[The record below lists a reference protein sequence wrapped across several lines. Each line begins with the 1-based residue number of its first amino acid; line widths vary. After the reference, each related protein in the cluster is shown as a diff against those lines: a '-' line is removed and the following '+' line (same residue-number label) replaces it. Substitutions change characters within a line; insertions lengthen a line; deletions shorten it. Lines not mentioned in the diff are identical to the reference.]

1 MSETYPRKNHC
12 ETLFAGHTPSSV
24 GIDRKG
30 TKKNV
35 YVQEKFTFIAP
46 YCAFSCVCAYFFV
59 ILQPKTKAMNLSPLL
74 ILTLVIG
81 IIWFVPLVCRKIH
94 VPSIVGFILAGI
106 VIGPSVLNL
115 VGESPTIKILG
126 SLGMLYIMFQSGSE
140 MDINDFKQY
149 KYRSLFF
156 GLCTFFIPFCLGL
169 ITSRYLLPYGWLP
182 SLLLGAM
189 YGSHTLMTYPIVS
202 RYGVQKNVAVNIT
215 VGATMVAIILSLIVL
230 AIVEGW
236 HRSAQ
241 SIMEYAIQLSLLAI
255 FLLSV
260 LWLFPRF
267 ARMFFKRYRD
277 PISEFMVVMLM
288 LVGSALLADLAG
300 LEGILGAF
308 LCGVSL
314 NRLLPNRSPLMNRIN
329 FVGNSIFVPLFLISV
344 GLMID
349 IHAFWSGWTTVTI
362 AIVMIITKLIGKGLS
377 AWIAQVVFRFS
388 KHERQLVFGLSH
400 ATAAGTLAIVTIA
413 YQMGILSSDVLNAS
427 VLMIL
432 VLCTTASFISEHA
445 AKELALQES
454 AKLESD
460 HEDDHWLLTS
470 VGKDLRPTLR
480 EIGEMA
486 TLDNIEIK
494 QSADWQDVSNMVEH
508 TSKSVIVY
516 HEAQPINTINRLV
529 VAVPRYAEKERDFI
543 TCFGL
548 VRRLAGELG
557 AKVVF
562 YATPDT
568 QVALQAMCRRP
579 GKYLRAAFR
588 NMDGW
593 EEVGILSQTI
603 MENDMLILLSSRK
616 LTASYHPLFESIPT
630 MLTEHF
636 THFSSM
642 VVYPEQLTGGPN
654 MDTLLTEIPPAS
666 TTWSIIT
673 RIKRFLRKGWE
684 AMRLKVKG

>member
-1 MSETYPRKNHC
+1 MMT
-12 ETLFAGHTPSSV
+12 
-24 GIDRKG
+24 
-30 TKKNV
+30 
-35 YVQEKFTFIAP
+35 
-46 YCAFSCVCAYFFV
+46 
-59 ILQPKTKAMNLSPLL
+59 LSPLL
-74 ILTLVIG
+74 ILTIVIG
-81 IIWFVPLVCRKIH
+81 IIWFVPIVCRKIH

-106 VIGPSVLNL
+106 VIGPSVLNM
-115 VGESPTIKILG
+115 VVENSTIKILG

-140 MDINDFKQY
+140 IDINDFKQY

-156 GLCTFFIPFCLGL
+156 GLCTFFIPLGL
-169 ITSRYLLPYGWLP
+169 GVLTSRYLLDFNWTS

-215 VGATMVAIILSLIVL
+215 VGATMWAIILSLIVL
-230 AIVEGW
+230 AVVEQW
-236 HRSAQ
+236 NNTAQ
-241 SIMEYAIQLSLLAI
+241 TTLDYIIQLAI
-255 FLLSV
+255 LTLFLLSV
-260 LWLFPRF
+260 LWLFPSF
-267 ARMFFKRYRD
+267 ARMFFKRYRE

-288 LVGSALLADLAG
+288 LVGSALLADWAG

-314 NRLLPNRSPLMNRIN
+314 NRLLPNRSPLMGRIN
-329 FVGNSIFVPLFLISV
+329 FMGNSVFVPLFLISV
-344 GLMID
+344 GLMIN
-349 IHAFWSGWTTVTI
+349 IEAFWSSWTTIII
-362 AIVMIITKLIGKGLS
+362 AAVMILTKLVGKSLA
-377 AWIAQVVFRFS
+377 AWIAQGVFRFS

-413 YQMGILSSDVLNAS
+413 YQMGIVSSEVLNAA

-432 VLCTTASFISEHA
+432 VLCTTASFITEHA

-454 AKLESD
+454 AQLEAY
-460 HEDDHWLLTS
+460 HEDDYWLLTS
-470 VGKDLRPTLR
+470 VGDDLRPAMR

-486 TLDNIEIK
+486 SLDNIEIK
-494 QSADWQDVSNMVEH
+494 QSADWKDVSDMVEH

-562 YATPDT
+562 YAHPDT

-593 EEVGILSQTI
+593 EEVGIISQTI
-603 MENDMLILLSSRK
+603 VDNDMLVLLSSRK
-616 LTASYHPLFESIPT
+616 STASYNPLFEQIPA
-630 MLTEHF
+630 MLTQHF
-636 THFSSM
+636 ITFSSM
-642 VVYPEQLTGGPN
+642 VVYPEQLTGGPDV
-654 MDTLLTEIPPAS
+654 DTLLMEIPPAS
-666 TTWSIIT
+666 KTWSIIS
-673 RIKRFLRKGWE
+673 RVKRLVRRFILRKNE
-684 AMRLKVKG
+684 E

>member
-1 MSETYPRKNHC
+1 
-12 ETLFAGHTPSSV
+12 
-24 GIDRKG
+24 
-30 TKKNV
+30 
-35 YVQEKFTFIAP
+35 
-46 YCAFSCVCAYFFV
+46 
-59 ILQPKTKAMNLSPLL
+59 MNLSPLL

-81 IIWFVPLVCRKIH
+81 IIWFVPIVCRKIH

-106 VIGPSVLNL
+106 VIGPSVLG
-115 VGESPTIKILG
+115 VAGQTPTIKILG

-140 MDINDFKQY
+140 IDINDFKQY

-156 GLCTFFIPFCLGL
+156 GLCTFFIPFVLGL
-169 ITSRYLLPYGWLP
+169 ITSRLLLPFGWLP

-215 VGATMVAIILSLIVL
+215 VGATMVAIILSLMVL

-236 HRSAQ
+236 SRSAQ
-241 SIMEYAIQLSLLAI
+241 SITEYAIQLSLVAI
-255 FLLSV
+255 FLLTV

-314 NRLLPNRSPLMNRIN
+314 NRLLPNHSPLMNRIT

-349 IHAFWSGWTTVTI
+349 IHAFWSSWTTVTI
-362 AIVMIITKLIGKGLS
+362 AIVMIITKLIGKSLS

-388 KHERQLVFGLSH
+388 KHERQLIFGLTH

-445 AKELALQES
+445 AKEIALQES
-454 AKLESD
+454 TKLESD
-460 HEDDHWLLTS
+460 HEDDYWLLTS

-486 TLDNIEIK
+486 SLDNIEIK
-494 QSADWQDVSNMVEH
+494 QSADWLDVSNMVEH

-516 HEAQPINTINRLV
+516 NEVQPINTINRLV

-562 YATPDT
+562 YAHPDT

-579 GKYLRAAFR
+579 GKYLRASFR

-593 EEVGILSQTI
+593 EEVGIISQTI
-603 MENDMLILLSSRK
+603 VENDMLVLLSSRK
-616 LTASYHPLFESIPT
+616 STASYNPLFERIPT

-636 THFSSM
+636 TRFSSM
-642 VVYPEQLTGGPN
+642 VVYPEQLTGGPD
-654 MDTLLTEIPPAS
+654 MDTLLMEIPPAS

-673 RIKRFLRKGWE
+673 RVKRFLHKIWE
-684 AMRLKVKG
+684 SISLNTKR

>member
-1 MSETYPRKNHC
+1 MD
-12 ETLFAGHTPSSV
+12 A
-24 GIDRKG
+24 
-30 TKKNV
+30 
-35 YVQEKFTFIAP
+35 
-46 YCAFSCVCAYFFV
+46 
-59 ILQPKTKAMNLSPLL
+59 LL
-74 ILTLVIG
+74 ILTIVIG
-81 IIWFVPLVCRKIH
+81 IIWFVPIVCRKIH

-106 VIGPSVLNL
+106 VIGPSVLNI
-115 VGESPTIKILG
+115 VAEGPTIKLLG

-140 MDINDFKQY
+140 IDINDFKQY

-156 GLCTFFIPFCLGL
+156 GLCTFFIPLVLGVV
-169 ITSRYLLPYGWLP
+169 TSRYLLNFDWTS

-215 VGATMVAIILSLIVL
+215 AGATMWAITLSLIVL
-230 AIVEGW
+230 AVVEQW
-236 HRSAQ
+236 SDTVQ
-241 SIMEYAIQLSLLAI
+241 TIMDYVLQLAI
-255 FLLSV
+255 LALFLLSV
-260 LWLFPRF
+260 IWLFPRF
-267 ARMFFKRYRD
+267 ARMFFKRYRE

-288 LVGSALLADLAG
+288 LVGSALLAELAG

-314 NRLLPNRSPLMNRIN
+314 NRLLPNRSSLMARIN
-329 FVGNSIFVPLFLISV
+329 FMGNSVFVPLFLVSV
-344 GLMID
+344 GLMIN
-349 IHAFWSGWTTVTI
+349 IEAFWSSWTTVII
-362 AIVMIITKLIGKGLS
+362 ASVMIVTKLVGKS
-377 AWIAQVVFRFS
+377 IAAWIAQGIFRFS
-388 KHERQLVFGLSH
+388 KHERQLIFGLSH

-413 YQMGILSSDVLNAS
+413 YQMGIVSSEVLNAA

-432 VLCTTASFISEHA
+432 VLCTTASFITEHA

-454 AKLESD
+454 AKLEAY
-460 HEDDHWLLTS
+460 HEDDYWLLTS
-470 VGKDLRPTLR
+470 VGDDLRPAMR

-486 TLDNIEIK
+486 SLDNIEIK
-494 QSADWQDVSNMVEH
+494 QSADWKDVSDMVEH

-548 VRRLAGELG
+548 VRRLSGELG

-562 YATPDT
+562 YAHPDT

-593 EEVGILSQTI
+593 EEVGIISQTI
-603 MENDMLILLSSRK
+603 MDNDMLVLLSSRK
-616 LTASYHPLFESIPT
+616 STASYNPLFEEIPT
-630 MLTEHF
+630 MLTQHF
-636 THFSSM
+636 TSFSSM
-642 VVYPEQLTGGPN
+642 VVYPEQLTGEPD
-654 MDTLLTEIPPAS
+654 MDTLLMEIPPAS
-666 TTWSIIT
+666 KTWSMIS
-673 RIKRFLRKGWE
+673 RVKRWVKKYIF
-684 AMRLKVKG
+684 RLTDEK

>member
-1 MSETYPRKNHC
+1 
-12 ETLFAGHTPSSV
+12 
-24 GIDRKG
+24 
-30 TKKNV
+30 
-35 YVQEKFTFIAP
+35 
-46 YCAFSCVCAYFFV
+46 
-59 ILQPKTKAMNLSPLL
+59 MNLSPLL

-106 VIGPSVLNL
+106 VIGPSVLNI

-156 GLCTFFIPFCLGL
+156 GLCTFFIPFALGV
-169 ITSRYLLPYGWLP
+169 ITSRCLLPFGWLP

-202 RYGVQKNVAVNIT
+202 RYGVQKNMAVNIT
-215 VGATMVAIILSLIVL
+215 VGATMWAITLSLIVL
-230 AIVEGW
+230 AVVEGW
-236 HRSAQ
+236 SHSAQ
-241 SIMEYAIQLSLLAI
+241 SVTEYAIQLSLLAI

-277 PISEFMVVMLM
+277 PISAFMVVMLM

-314 NRLLPNRSPLMNRIN
+314 NRLLPNRSPLMNRIT

-349 IHAFWSGWTTVTI
+349 IHAFWSGWTTLTI
-362 AIVMIITKLIGKGLS
+362 ALVMITTKLVGKSLS

-388 KHERQLVFGLSH
+388 KHERQLVFGLTH

-413 YQMGILSSDVLNAS
+413 YQMGLLSSDVLNAS

-445 AKELALQES
+445 AKEIALQES
-454 AKLESD
+454 AKLEAD
-460 HEDDHWLLTS
+460 HEDDYWLLTS
-470 VGKDLRPTLR
+470 IVDAKSENVQVKSERLKTMR

-486 TLDNIEIK
+486 SLDNIEIK
-494 QSADWQDVSNMVEH
+494 QSADWQDVSDMVEH

-562 YATPDT
+562 YAHPDT

-579 GKYLRAAFR
+579 GKFLRASFR

-593 EEVGILSQTI
+593 EEVGIISQTI

-616 LTASYHPLFESIPT
+616 STASYHPLFEQIPT
-630 MLTEHF
+630 MLMQHF
-636 THFSSM
+636 TMFSSM
-642 VVYPEQLTGGPN
+642 VVYPEQLTGGPD
-654 MDTLLTEIPPAS
+654 MDTLLMEIPPAS
-666 TTWSIIT
+666 KTWSLIT
-673 RIKRFLRKGWE
+673 RVKRLF
-684 AMRLKVKG
+684 MKVRG

>member
-1 MSETYPRKNHC
+1 
-12 ETLFAGHTPSSV
+12 
-24 GIDRKG
+24 
-30 TKKNV
+30 
-35 YVQEKFTFIAP
+35 
-46 YCAFSCVCAYFFV
+46 
-59 ILQPKTKAMNLSPLL
+59 MNLSPLL

-81 IIWFVPLVCRKIH
+81 IIWFVPIVCRKIH

-106 VIGPSVLNL
+106 VIGPSVLG
-115 VGESPTIKILG
+115 VAGQTSIFQILG

-140 MDINDFKQY
+140 IDINDFKQY

-156 GLCTFFIPFCLGL
+156 GLCTFFIPFGLGL
-169 ITSRYLLPYGWLP
+169 ITSRFLLPFGWLP

-215 VGATMVAIILSLIVL
+215 VGATMVAIILSLMVL

-236 HRSAQ
+236 SRSVQ
-241 SIMEYAIQLSLLAI
+241 SITEYAIQLALVVV
-255 FLLSV
+255 FLFSV

-349 IHAFWSGWTTVTI
+349 IHAFWSSWTTVTI

-388 KHERQLVFGLSH
+388 KHERQLIFGLTH

-460 HEDDHWLLTS
+460 HEDDYWLLTS
-470 VGKDLRPTLR
+470 VGDDLRPAMR

-486 TLDNIEIK
+486 SLDNIEIK

-516 HEAQPINTINRLV
+516 HESQPINTINRLV

-562 YATPDT
+562 YAHPDT

-579 GKYLRAAFR
+579 GKYLRASFR

-593 EEVGILSQTI
+593 EEVGIISQTI
-603 MENDMLILLSSRK
+603 VENDMLVLLSSRK
-616 LTASYHPLFESIPT
+616 STASYNPLFERIPT

-642 VVYPEQLTGGPN
+642 VVYPEQLTGGPD
-654 MDTLLTEIPPAS
+654 MDTLLMEIPPAS

-673 RIKRFLRKGWE
+673 RVKRFLRKIWE
-684 AMRLKVKG
+684 AIRLKVKG

>member
-1 MSETYPRKNHC
+1 
-12 ETLFAGHTPSSV
+12 
-24 GIDRKG
+24 
-30 TKKNV
+30 
-35 YVQEKFTFIAP
+35 
-46 YCAFSCVCAYFFV
+46 
-59 ILQPKTKAMNLSPLL
+59 MNALL
-74 ILTLVIG
+74 TLTLVIG

-106 VIGPSVLNL
+106 VIGPSVLDL
-115 VGESPTIKILG
+115 VGESPSIKILG

-156 GLCTFFIPFCLGL
+156 GLCTFFIPFGLGL

-230 AIVEGW
+230 AVVEGW
-236 HRSAQ
+236 SSSAQ
-241 SIMEYAIQLSLLAI
+241 SITDYAVQLVLVVV

-267 ARMFFKRYRD
+267 ARIFFKRYRD

-314 NRLLPNRSPLMNRIN
+314 NRLLPNRSPLMGRIN

-349 IHAFWSGWTTVTI
+349 VHAFWSGWTTVTI
-362 AIVMIITKLIGKGLS
+362 AVVMIATKLIGKSLS
-377 AWIAQVVFRFS
+377 AWIAQLVFRFS

-413 YQMGILSSDVLNAS
+413 YQMGLLSSDVLNAS

-432 VLCTTASFISEHA
+432 VLCTTASFITEHA

-460 HEDDHWLLTS
+460 HEDDYWLLTS

-516 HEAQPINTINRLV
+516 NEVQPINTINRLV

-562 YATPDT
+562 YAHPDT
-568 QVALQAMCRRP
+568 TVALQTMCRRP
-579 GKYLRAAFR
+579 GKYLRASFR
-588 NMDGW
+588 NMEGW
-593 EEVGILSQTI
+593 EEVGAISQTI
-603 MENDMLILLSSRK
+603 MENDMLVLLSSRK
-616 LTASYHPLFESIPT
+616 STASYNPLFEDIPV
-630 MLTEHF
+630 MLTQHF
-636 THFSSM
+636 TGFSSM
-642 VVYPEQLTGGPN
+642 VVYPEQLTGAPD

-666 TTWSIIT
+666 KTWSLIVRMK
-673 RIKRFLRKGWE
+673 RILLRLLPFRKNIHE
-684 AMRLKVKG
+684 E

>member
-1 MSETYPRKNHC
+1 MIT
-12 ETLFAGHTPSSV
+12 
-24 GIDRKG
+24 
-30 TKKNV
+30 
-35 YVQEKFTFIAP
+35 
-46 YCAFSCVCAYFFV
+46 
-59 ILQPKTKAMNLSPLL
+59 LSPLL
-74 ILTLVIG
+74 ILTIVIG
-81 IIWFVPLVCRKIH
+81 IIWFVPIVCRKIH

-106 VIGPSVLNL
+106 VIGPSVLNM
-115 VGESPTIKILG
+115 VGENSTIKILG

-140 MDINDFKQY
+140 IDINDFKQY

-156 GLCTFFIPFCLGL
+156 GLCTFFIPLGL
-169 ITSRYLLPYGWLP
+169 GVLTSRYLLDFNWTS

-215 VGATMVAIILSLIVL
+215 VGATMWAIILSLIVL
-230 AIVEGW
+230 AVVEHW
-236 HRSAQ
+236 NNTAKTTLDY
-241 SIMEYAIQLSLLAI
+241 IIQLAI
-255 FLLSV
+255 LTLFLLSV
-260 LWLFPRF
+260 LWLFPSF
-267 ARMFFKRYRD
+267 ARMFFKRYRE

-288 LVGSALLADLAG
+288 LVGSALLADWAG

-314 NRLLPNRSPLMNRIN
+314 NRLLPNRSPLMGRIN
-329 FVGNSIFVPLFLISV
+329 FMGNSVFVPLFLISV
-344 GLMID
+344 GLMIN
-349 IHAFWSGWTTVTI
+349 IEAFWSSWTTIII
-362 AIVMIITKLIGKGLS
+362 AAVMILTKLVGKSLA
-377 AWIAQVVFRFS
+377 AWIAQGVFRFS

-413 YQMGILSSDVLNAS
+413 YQMGIVSSEVLNAA

-432 VLCTTASFISEHA
+432 VLCTTASFITEHA

-454 AKLESD
+454 AQLEAY
-460 HEDDHWLLTS
+460 HEDDYWLLTS
-470 VGKDLRPTLR
+470 VGDDLRPAMR

-486 TLDNIEIK
+486 SLDNIEIK
-494 QSADWQDVSNMVEH
+494 QSADWKDVSDMVEH

-562 YATPDT
+562 YAHPDT

-593 EEVGILSQTI
+593 EEVGIISQTI
-603 MENDMLILLSSRK
+603 VDNDMLVLLSSRK
-616 LTASYHPLFESIPT
+616 STASYNPLFEQIPA
-630 MLTEHF
+630 MLTQHF
-636 THFSSM
+636 TTFSSM
-642 VVYPEQLTGGPN
+642 VVYPEQLTGGPDV
-654 MDTLLTEIPPAS
+654 DTLLMEIPPAS
-666 TTWSIIT
+666 KTWSIIS
-673 RIKRFLRKGWE
+673 RVKRLVRRFILRKNE
-684 AMRLKVKG
+684 E

>member
-1 MSETYPRKNHC
+1 
-12 ETLFAGHTPSSV
+12 
-24 GIDRKG
+24 
-30 TKKNV
+30 
-35 YVQEKFTFIAP
+35 
-46 YCAFSCVCAYFFV
+46 
-59 ILQPKTKAMNLSPLL
+59 MNLSPLL

-81 IIWFVPLVCRKIH
+81 IIWFVPIVCRKIH

-106 VIGPSVLNL
+106 VIGPSVLG
-115 VGESPTIKILG
+115 VAGQTSIFQILG

-140 MDINDFKQY
+140 IDINDFKQY

-156 GLCTFFIPFCLGL
+156 GLCTFFIPFGLGL
-169 ITSRYLLPYGWLP
+169 ITSRFLLPFGWLP

-215 VGATMVAIILSLIVL
+215 VGATMVAIILSLMVL

-236 HRSAQ
+236 SRSVQ
-241 SIMEYAIQLSLLAI
+241 SITEYAIQLALVVV
-255 FLLSV
+255 FLFSV

-388 KHERQLVFGLSH
+388 KHERQLIFGLTH

-460 HEDDHWLLTS
+460 HEDDYWLLTS
-470 VGKDLRPTLR
+470 VGDDLRPAMR

-486 TLDNIEIK
+486 SLDNIEIK

-516 HEAQPINTINRLV
+516 HESQPINTINRLV

-562 YATPDT
+562 YAHPDT

-579 GKYLRAAFR
+579 GKYLRASFR

-593 EEVGILSQTI
+593 EEVGIISQTI
-603 MENDMLILLSSRK
+603 VENDMLVLLSSRK
-616 LTASYHPLFESIPT
+616 STASYNPLFERIPT

-642 VVYPEQLTGGPN
+642 VVYPEQLTGGPD
-654 MDTLLTEIPPAS
+654 MDTLLMEIPPAS

-673 RIKRFLRKGWE
+673 RVKRFLRKGWE
-684 AMRLKVKG
+684 AIRLKVKG

>member
-1 MSETYPRKNHC
+1 MADMH
-12 ETLFAGHTPSSV
+12 
-24 GIDRKG
+24 
-30 TKKNV
+30 
-35 YVQEKFTFIAP
+35 
-46 YCAFSCVCAYFFV
+46 
-59 ILQPKTKAMNLSPLL
+59 MSPLL

-81 IIWFVPLVCRKIH
+81 IIWFVPIVCRKIH

-106 VIGPSVLNL
+106 AIGPSALNL
-115 VGESPTIKILG
+115 ISDSPTLKILG
-126 SLGMLYIMFQSGSE
+126 QLGMLYIMFQSGSE
-140 MDINDFKQY
+140 IDINDFKQY

-156 GLCTFFIPFCLGL
+156 GLCTFFIPFILGL

-215 VGATMVAIILSLIVL
+215 VGATMWAIILSLIVL
-230 AIVEGW
+230 AIVEGFS
-236 HRSAQ
+236 HTAQ
-241 SIMEYAIQLSLLAI
+241 SVGDYVLQLCLVAV

-277 PISEFMVVMLM
+277 PISEFVVVMLM
-288 LVGSALLADLAG
+288 LVGSALLSDLAG

-314 NRLLPNRSPLMNRIN
+314 NRLLPNRSPLMGRIN

-349 IHAFWSGWTTVTI
+349 IHAFWSGWSTLTI
-362 AIVMIITKLIGKGLS
+362 AVVMITTKLIGKSLS
-377 AWIAQVVFRFS
+377 AWIAQAVFRFS

-460 HEDDHWLLTS
+460 HEDDYWLLTS
-470 VGKDLRPTLR
+470 VGTDLRPTLR

-486 TLDNIEIK
+486 SLDNIEIK
-494 QSADWQDVSNMVEH
+494 QSTDWKDVDNLVEH

-568 QVALQAMCRRP
+568 QIALQIMCRRP
-579 GKYLRAAFR
+579 GKYLRASFR
-588 NMDGW
+588 TMEGW
-593 EEVGILSQTI
+593 EEISVISQTI
-603 MENDMLILLSSRK
+603 MDNDMLVLLSSRK
-616 LTASYHPLFESIPT
+616 STASYNPLFEEIPT
-630 MLTEHF
+630 MLTQHF
-636 THFSSM
+636 TEFSSM
-642 VVYPEQLTGGPN
+642 VVYPEQLMGSPD

-666 TTWSIIT
+666 KTWSIISG
-673 RIKRFLRKGWE
+673 IKRLILRFIPFHK
-684 AMRLKVKG
+684 

>member
-1 MSETYPRKNHC
+1 MMT
-12 ETLFAGHTPSSV
+12 
-24 GIDRKG
+24 
-30 TKKNV
+30 
-35 YVQEKFTFIAP
+35 
-46 YCAFSCVCAYFFV
+46 
-59 ILQPKTKAMNLSPLL
+59 LSPLL
-74 ILTLVIG
+74 ILTIVIG
-81 IIWFVPLVCRKIH
+81 IIWFVPIVCRKIH

-106 VIGPSVLNL
+106 VIGPSVLNM
-115 VGESPTIKILG
+115 VVENSTIKILG

-140 MDINDFKQY
+140 IDINDFKQY

-156 GLCTFFIPFCLGL
+156 GLCTFFIPLGL
-169 ITSRYLLPYGWLP
+169 GVLTSRYLLDFNWTS

-215 VGATMVAIILSLIVL
+215 VGATMWAIILSLIVL
-230 AIVEGW
+230 AVVEQW
-236 HRSAQ
+236 NNTAQ
-241 SIMEYAIQLSLLAI
+241 TTLDYIIQLAI
-255 FLLSV
+255 LTLFLLSV
-260 LWLFPRF
+260 LWLFPSF
-267 ARMFFKRYRD
+267 ARMFFKRYRE

-288 LVGSALLADLAG
+288 LVGSALLADWAG

-314 NRLLPNRSPLMNRIN
+314 NRLLPNRSPLMGRIN
-329 FVGNSIFVPLFLISV
+329 FMGNSVFVPLFLISV
-344 GLMID
+344 GLMIN
-349 IHAFWSGWTTVTI
+349 IEAFWSSWTTIII
-362 AIVMIITKLIGKGLS
+362 AAVMILTKLVGKSLA
-377 AWIAQVVFRFS
+377 AWIAQGVFRFS

-413 YQMGILSSDVLNAS
+413 YQMGIVSSEVLNAA

-432 VLCTTASFISEHA
+432 VLCTTASFITEHA

-454 AKLESD
+454 AQLEAY
-460 HEDDHWLLTS
+460 HEDDYWLLTS
-470 VGKDLRPTLR
+470 VGDDLRPAMR

-486 TLDNIEIK
+486 SLDNIEIK
-494 QSADWQDVSNMVEH
+494 QSADWKDVSDMVEH

-562 YATPDT
+562 YAHPDT

-588 NMDGW
+588 NMDSW
-593 EEVGILSQTI
+593 EEVGIISQTI
-603 MENDMLILLSSRK
+603 VDNDMLVLLSSRK
-616 LTASYHPLFESIPT
+616 STASYNPLFEQIPA
-630 MLTEHF
+630 MLTQHF
-636 THFSSM
+636 TTFSSM
-642 VVYPEQLTGGPN
+642 VVYPEQLTGGPDV
-654 MDTLLTEIPPAS
+654 DTLLMEIPPAS
-666 TTWSIIT
+666 KTWSIIS
-673 RIKRFLRKGWE
+673 RVKRFVRRFILRKNE
-684 AMRLKVKG
+684 E

>member
-1 MSETYPRKNHC
+1 
-12 ETLFAGHTPSSV
+12 
-24 GIDRKG
+24 
-30 TKKNV
+30 
-35 YVQEKFTFIAP
+35 
-46 YCAFSCVCAYFFV
+46 
-59 ILQPKTKAMNLSPLL
+59 MNLSPLL

-81 IIWFVPLVCRKIH
+81 IIWFVPIVCRKIH

-106 VIGPSVLNL
+106 VIGPSVLG
-115 VGESPTIKILG
+115 VAGQTPIIKILG

-140 MDINDFKQY
+140 IDINDFKQY

-156 GLCTFFIPFCLGL
+156 GLCTFFIPFGLGL
-169 ITSRYLLPYGWLP
+169 ITSRFLLPYGWLP

-215 VGATMVAIILSLIVL
+215 VGATMVAIILSLMVL

-236 HRSAQ
+236 SRSVQ
-241 SIMEYAIQLSLLAI
+241 SITEYAIQLALVAV
-255 FLLSV
+255 FLFSV

-388 KHERQLVFGLSH
+388 KHERQLIFGLTH

-460 HEDDHWLLTS
+460 HEDDYWLLTS
-470 VGKDLRPTLR
+470 VGDDLRPAMR

-486 TLDNIEIK
+486 SLDNIEIK

-516 HEAQPINTINRLV
+516 HESQPINTINRLV

-562 YATPDT
+562 YAHPDT

-579 GKYLRAAFR
+579 GKYLRASFR

-593 EEVGILSQTI
+593 EEVGIISQTI
-603 MENDMLILLSSRK
+603 VENDMLVLLSSRK
-616 LTASYHPLFESIPT
+616 STASYNPLFERIPT

-642 VVYPEQLTGGPN
+642 VVYPEQLTGGPD
-654 MDTLLTEIPPAS
+654 MDTLLMEIPPAS

-673 RIKRFLRKGWE
+673 RVKRFLRKGWE
-684 AMRLKVKG
+684 AIRLKVKGER

>member
-1 MSETYPRKNHC
+1 MMT
-12 ETLFAGHTPSSV
+12 
-24 GIDRKG
+24 
-30 TKKNV
+30 
-35 YVQEKFTFIAP
+35 
-46 YCAFSCVCAYFFV
+46 
-59 ILQPKTKAMNLSPLL
+59 LSPLL
-74 ILTLVIG
+74 ILTIVIG
-81 IIWFVPLVCRKIH
+81 IIWFVPIVCRKIH

-106 VIGPSVLNL
+106 VIGPSVLNM
-115 VGESPTIKILG
+115 VGENSTIKILG

-140 MDINDFKQY
+140 IDINDFKQY

-156 GLCTFFIPFCLGL
+156 GLCTFFIPLGL
-169 ITSRYLLPYGWLP
+169 GVLTSRYLLDFNWTS

-215 VGATMVAIILSLIVL
+215 VGATMWAIILSLIVL
-230 AIVEGW
+230 AVVEQW
-236 HRSAQ
+236 NNTAQ
-241 SIMEYAIQLSLLAI
+241 TTLDYIIQLAI
-255 FLLSV
+255 LTLFLLSV
-260 LWLFPRF
+260 LWLFPSF
-267 ARMFFKRYRD
+267 ARMFFKRYRE

-288 LVGSALLADLAG
+288 LVGSALLADWAG

-314 NRLLPNRSPLMNRIN
+314 NRLLPNRSPLMGRIN
-329 FVGNSIFVPLFLISV
+329 FMGNSVFVPLFLISV
-344 GLMID
+344 GLMIN
-349 IHAFWSGWTTVTI
+349 IEAFWSSWTTIII
-362 AIVMIITKLIGKGLS
+362 AAVMILTKLMGKSLA
-377 AWIAQVVFRFS
+377 AWIAQGVFRFS

-413 YQMGILSSDVLNAS
+413 YQMGIVSSEVLNAA

-432 VLCTTASFISEHA
+432 VLCTTASFITEHA

-454 AKLESD
+454 AQLEAY
-460 HEDDHWLLTS
+460 HEDDYWLLTS
-470 VGKDLRPTLR
+470 VGDDLRPAMR

-486 TLDNIEIK
+486 SLDNIEIK
-494 QSADWQDVSNMVEH
+494 QSADWKDVSDMVEH

-562 YATPDT
+562 YAHPDT

-593 EEVGILSQTI
+593 EEVGIISQTI
-603 MENDMLILLSSRK
+603 VDNDMLVLLSSRK
-616 LTASYHPLFESIPT
+616 STASYNPLFEQIPA
-630 MLTEHF
+630 MLTQHF
-636 THFSSM
+636 TTFNSM
-642 VVYPEQLTGGPN
+642 VVYPEQLTGGPDV
-654 MDTLLTEIPPAS
+654 DTLLMEIPPAS
-666 TTWSIIT
+666 KTWSIIS
-673 RIKRFLRKGWE
+673 RVKRLVRRFILRKNE
-684 AMRLKVKG
+684 E

>member
-1 MSETYPRKNHC
+1 MMT
-12 ETLFAGHTPSSV
+12 
-24 GIDRKG
+24 
-30 TKKNV
+30 
-35 YVQEKFTFIAP
+35 
-46 YCAFSCVCAYFFV
+46 
-59 ILQPKTKAMNLSPLL
+59 LSPLL
-74 ILTLVIG
+74 ILTIVIG
-81 IIWFVPLVCRKIH
+81 IIWFVPIVCRKIH
-94 VPSIVGFILAGI
+94 VPSIVGFILAGV
-106 VIGPSVLNL
+106 VIGPSVLNM
-115 VGESPTIKILG
+115 VGENSTIKILG

-140 MDINDFKQY
+140 IDINDFKQY

-156 GLCTFFIPFCLGL
+156 GLCTFFIPLGL
-169 ITSRYLLPYGWLP
+169 GVLTSRYLLDFNWTS

-215 VGATMVAIILSLIVL
+215 VGATMWAIILSLIVL
-230 AIVEGW
+230 AVVEQW
-236 HRSAQ
+236 NNTAKTTLDY
-241 SIMEYAIQLSLLAI
+241 IIQLVILTL
-255 FLLSV
+255 FLSSV
-260 LWLFPRF
+260 LWLFPSF
-267 ARMFFKRYRD
+267 ARMFFKRYRE

-288 LVGSALLADLAG
+288 LVGSALLADWAG

-314 NRLLPNRSPLMNRIN
+314 NRLLPNRSPLMGRIN
-329 FVGNSIFVPLFLISV
+329 FMGNSVFVPLFLISV
-344 GLMID
+344 GLMIN
-349 IHAFWSGWTTVTI
+349 IEAFWSSWTTIII
-362 AIVMIITKLIGKGLS
+362 AAVMILTKLVGKSLA
-377 AWIAQVVFRFS
+377 AWIAQGVFRFS

-413 YQMGILSSDVLNAS
+413 YQMGIVSSEVLNAA

-432 VLCTTASFISEHA
+432 VLCTTASFITEHA

-454 AKLESD
+454 AQLEAY
-460 HEDDHWLLTS
+460 HEDDYWLLTS
-470 VGKDLRPTLR
+470 VGDDLRPAMR

-486 TLDNIEIK
+486 SLDNIEIK
-494 QSADWQDVSNMVEH
+494 QSADWKDVSDMVEH

-548 VRRLAGELG
+548 VRRMAGELG

-562 YATPDT
+562 YAHPDT

-593 EEVGILSQTI
+593 EEVGIISQTI
-603 MENDMLILLSSRK
+603 VDNDMLVLLSSRK
-616 LTASYHPLFESIPT
+616 STASYNPLFEQIPA
-630 MLTEHF
+630 MLTQHF
-636 THFSSM
+636 TTFSSM
-642 VVYPEQLTGGPN
+642 VVYPEQLTGGPDV
-654 MDTLLTEIPPAS
+654 DTLLMEIPPAS
-666 TTWSIIT
+666 KTWSIIS
-673 RIKRFLRKGWE
+673 RVKRLVRRFILRKNE
-684 AMRLKVKG
+684 E

>member
-1 MSETYPRKNHC
+1 MIT
-12 ETLFAGHTPSSV
+12 
-24 GIDRKG
+24 
-30 TKKNV
+30 
-35 YVQEKFTFIAP
+35 
-46 YCAFSCVCAYFFV
+46 
-59 ILQPKTKAMNLSPLL
+59 LSPLL
-74 ILTLVIG
+74 ILTIVIG
-81 IIWFVPLVCRKIH
+81 IIWFVPIVCRKIH

-106 VIGPSVLNL
+106 VIGPSVLNM
-115 VGESPTIKILG
+115 VGENSTIKILG

-140 MDINDFKQY
+140 IDINDFKQY

-156 GLCTFFIPFCLGL
+156 GLCTFFIPLGL
-169 ITSRYLLPYGWLP
+169 GVLTSRYLLDFNWTS

-215 VGATMVAIILSLIVL
+215 VGATMWAIILSLIVL
-230 AIVEGW
+230 AVVEQW
-236 HRSAQ
+236 NNTAQ
-241 SIMEYAIQLSLLAI
+241 TTLDYIIQLAI
-255 FLLSV
+255 LTLFLLSV
-260 LWLFPRF
+260 LWLFPSF
-267 ARMFFKRYRD
+267 ARMFFKRYRE

-288 LVGSALLADLAG
+288 LVGSALLADWAG

-314 NRLLPNRSPLMNRIN
+314 NRLLPNRSPLMGRIN
-329 FVGNSIFVPLFLISV
+329 FMGNSVFVPLFLISV
-344 GLMID
+344 GLMIN
-349 IHAFWSGWTTVTI
+349 IEAFWSSWTTIII
-362 AIVMIITKLIGKGLS
+362 AAVMILTKLVGKSLA
-377 AWIAQVVFRFS
+377 AWIAQGVFRFS

-413 YQMGILSSDVLNAS
+413 YQMGIVSSEVLNAA

-432 VLCTTASFISEHA
+432 VLCTTASFITEHA

-454 AKLESD
+454 AQLEAY
-460 HEDDHWLLTS
+460 HEDDYWLLTS
-470 VGKDLRPTLR
+470 VGDDLRPAMR

-486 TLDNIEIK
+486 SLDNIEIK
-494 QSADWQDVSNMVEH
+494 QSADWKDVSDMVEH

-548 VRRLAGELG
+548 VRRLSGELG

-562 YATPDT
+562 YAHPDT

-593 EEVGILSQTI
+593 EEVGIISQTI
-603 MENDMLILLSSRK
+603 MDNDMLVLLSSRK
-616 LTASYHPLFESIPT
+616 STASYNPLFEEIPT
-630 MLTEHF
+630 MLTQHF
-636 THFSSM
+636 TSFSSM
-642 VVYPEQLTGGPN
+642 VVYPEQLTGEPD
-654 MDTLLTEIPPAS
+654 MDTLLMEIPPAS
-666 TTWSIIT
+666 KTWSMIS
-673 RIKRFLRKGWE
+673 RVKRWVKKYIF
-684 AMRLKVKG
+684 RLTDEK

>member
-1 MSETYPRKNHC
+1 M
-12 ETLFAGHTPSSV
+12 L
-24 GIDRKG
+24 
-30 TKKNV
+30 
-35 YVQEKFTFIAP
+35 
-46 YCAFSCVCAYFFV
+46 
-59 ILQPKTKAMNLSPLL
+59 LSPLL
-74 ILTLVIG
+74 TLTLVIG
-81 IIWFVPLVCRKIH
+81 IIWFVPILCRKIH

-106 VIGPSVLNL
+106 VIGPSVLG
-115 VGESPTIKILG
+115 VAGQTPAIKILG

-140 MDINDFKQY
+140 IDINDFKQY

-156 GLCTFFIPFCLGL
+156 GLCTFLIPFVLGL

-236 HRSAQ
+236 SRSAQ
-241 SIMEYAIQLSLLAI
+241 SSMDYIIQLCLVVV
-255 FLLSV
+255 FLTSV

-349 IHAFWSGWTTVTI
+349 IHAFWSGWTTLTI
-362 AIVMIITKLIGKGLS
+362 AIVMITTKLIGKGLS

-388 KHERQLVFGLSH
+388 KHERQLIFGLSH

-413 YQMGILSSDVLNAS
+413 YQMGLLSSDVLNAS

-460 HEDDHWLLTS
+460 HEDDYWLLTS
-470 VGKDLRPTLR
+470 VGDDLRPAMR

-486 TLDNIEIK
+486 SLDNIEIK
-494 QSADWQDVSNMVEH
+494 QSADWQDVSNMIEH

-548 VRRLAGELG
+548 VRRLASELG

-562 YATPDT
+562 YAHPDT
-568 QVALQAMCRRP
+568 QEALQAMCRRP
-579 GKYLRAAFR
+579 GKYLRASFR

-593 EEVGILSQTI
+593 EEVGIISQTI
-603 MENDMLILLSSRK
+603 VDNDMLVLLSSRK
-616 LTASYHPLFESIPT
+616 STASYNPLFEHIPT

-636 THFSSM
+636 TRFSSM
-642 VVYPEQLTGGPN
+642 VVYPEQLTGGPD
-654 MDTLLTEIPPAS
+654 MDTLLMEIPPAS
-666 TTWSIIT
+666 KTWSIIS
-673 RIKRFLRKGWE
+673 RIKQFIKHLIRYDRNS
-684 AMRLKVKG
+684 

>member
-1 MSETYPRKNHC
+1 
-12 ETLFAGHTPSSV
+12 
-24 GIDRKG
+24 
-30 TKKNV
+30 
-35 YVQEKFTFIAP
+35 
-46 YCAFSCVCAYFFV
+46 
-59 ILQPKTKAMNLSPLL
+59 MNLSPLL
-74 ILTLVIG
+74 ILTIVIG
-81 IIWFVPLVCRKIH
+81 IIWFVPLICRKIH
-94 VPSIVGFILAGI
+94 VPSIVGFILAG
-106 VIGPSVLNL
+106 VLIGPSVLNI

-140 MDINDFKQY
+140 IDINDFKQY
-149 KYRSLFF
+149 KYRSIFF
-156 GLCTFFIPFCLGL
+156 GLCTFFIPFGLGIL
-169 ITSRYLLPYGWLP
+169 TSRYILDFNWTS

-215 VGATMVAIILSLIVL
+215 VGATMLSITLSLMVL
-230 AIVEGW
+230 AAVEGLN
-236 HRSAQ
+236 HSVKTA
-241 SIMEYAIQLSLLAI
+241 MDYVIQFFILTI

-260 LWLFPRF
+260 LWIFPRF

-288 LVGSALLADLAG
+288 LVSSALLADLAG

-314 NRLLPNRSPLMNRIN
+314 NRLLPNRSPLMNRIA
-329 FVGNSIFVPLFLISV
+329 FMGNSVFVPLFLISV

-349 IHAFWSGWTTVTI
+349 IHAFWSGWATVMI
-362 AIVMIITKLIGKGLS
+362 AIAMIITKLLGKS
-377 AWIAQVVFRFS
+377 IAAWIVQAIFRLS
-388 KHERQLVFGLSH
+388 KHERQLIFGLSH

-413 YQMGILSSDVLNAS
+413 YQMGILSAEILNAS

-432 VLCTTASFISEHA
+432 VLCTTASFFTEHA

-454 AKLESD
+454 AQLVAD
-460 HEDDHWLLTS
+460 HEDDYWLLTS
-470 VGKDLRPTLR
+470 VGDDLRPAMR

-486 TLDNIEIK
+486 SLDNIEIA
-494 QSADWQDVSNMVEH
+494 QSADWQDVSNLVEH

-557 AKVVF
+557 AKVIF
-562 YATPDT
+562 YAHPDT
-568 QVALQAMCRRP
+568 QIALQTICRRP

-588 NMDGW
+588 TMEGW

-603 MENDMLILLSSRK
+603 MDNDMLILLSSRK
-616 LTASYHPLFESIPT
+616 STASYHPLFEEIPA
-630 MLTEHF
+630 MLTQHF
-636 THFSSM
+636 TGFSSM
-642 VVYPEQLTGGPN
+642 VVYPEQLTGGPD

-666 TTWSIIT
+666 KTWSMIT
-673 RIKRFLRKGWE
+673 RAKQLVKRILRIDKDE
-684 AMRLKVKG
+684 

>member
-1 MSETYPRKNHC
+1 MT
-12 ETLFAGHTPSSV
+12 
-24 GIDRKG
+24 
-30 TKKNV
+30 
-35 YVQEKFTFIAP
+35 
-46 YCAFSCVCAYFFV
+46 
-59 ILQPKTKAMNLSPLL
+59 LSPLL

-106 VIGPSVLNL
+106 VIGPSVLNI
-115 VGESPTIKILG
+115 VNEGPTIKILG

-140 MDINDFKQY
+140 IDINDFKQY

-156 GLCTFFIPFCLGL
+156 GLCTFLIPFALGI
-169 ITSRYLLPYGWLP
+169 ITSRFLLPYGWLS

-215 VGATMVAIILSLIVL
+215 VGATMVAITLSLMVL

-236 HRSAQ
+236 SNAGQ
-241 SIMEYAIQLSLLAI
+241 TTMDYVIQIGILAV
-255 FLLSV
+255 FLVSV

-314 NRLLPNRSPLMNRIN
+314 NRLLPNRSPLMHRIT
-329 FVGNSIFVPLFLISV
+329 FMGNSIFVPLFLISV

-349 IHAFWSGWTTVTI
+349 IHAFWSGWTTLTI
-362 AIVMIITKLIGKGLS
+362 ALVMIATKLVGKS
-377 AWIAQVVFRFS
+377 IAAWIAQFVFRFS

-413 YQMGILSSDVLNAS
+413 YQMGLLSSDVLNAS

-432 VLCTTASFISEHA
+432 VLCTTASFITEHA

-454 AKLESD
+454 AKLEAD
-460 HEDDHWLLTS
+460 HEDDYWLLTS
-470 VGKDLRPTLR
+470 VGDDLRPAMR

-486 TLDNIEIK
+486 SLDNIEIK
-494 QSADWQDVSNMVEH
+494 QSADWLDVSNIVEH

-548 VRRLAGELG
+548 VRRLSGELG
-557 AKVVF
+557 AKVIF
-562 YATPDT
+562 YAHPDT

-579 GKYLRAAFR
+579 GKYLRASFR
-588 NMDGW
+588 NMEGW
-593 EEVGILSQTI
+593 EEVGIISQTI
-603 MENDMLILLSSRK
+603 MENDMLVLLSSRK
-616 LTASYHPLFESIPT
+616 STASYHPLFEEIPT
-630 MLTEHF
+630 MLTQHF
-636 THFSSM
+636 TNFSSM
-642 VVYPEQLTGGPN
+642 VVYPEQLTGGPDV
-654 MDTLLTEIPPAS
+654 DTLLMEIPPAS
-666 TTWSIIT
+666 KTWSIIA
-673 RIKRFLRKGWE
+673 RIKRLLHKGWE
-684 AMRLKVKG
+684 AIRLKVRG

>member
-1 MSETYPRKNHC
+1 
-12 ETLFAGHTPSSV
+12 
-24 GIDRKG
+24 
-30 TKKNV
+30 
-35 YVQEKFTFIAP
+35 
-46 YCAFSCVCAYFFV
+46 
-59 ILQPKTKAMNLSPLL
+59 MNLSPLL
-74 ILTLVIG
+74 ILTIVIG
-81 IIWFVPLVCRKIH
+81 IIWFVPLICRKIH
-94 VPSIVGFILAGI
+94 VPSIVGFILAG
-106 VIGPSVLNL
+106 VLIGPSVLNI

-140 MDINDFKQY
+140 IDINDFKQY
-149 KYRSLFF
+149 KYRSIFF
-156 GLCTFFIPFCLGL
+156 GLCTFFIPFGLGIL
-169 ITSRYLLPYGWLP
+169 TSRYILDFNWTS

-215 VGATMVAIILSLIVL
+215 VGATMLSITLSLMVL
-230 AIVEGW
+230 AAVEGLN
-236 HRSAQ
+236 HSVKTA
-241 SIMEYAIQLSLLAI
+241 MDYVIQFFILTI

-260 LWLFPRF
+260 LWIFPRF

-288 LVGSALLADLAG
+288 LVSSALLADLAG

-314 NRLLPNRSPLMNRIN
+314 NRLLPNRSPLMNRIA
-329 FVGNSIFVPLFLISV
+329 FMGNSVFVPLFLISV

-349 IHAFWSGWTTVTI
+349 IHAFWSGWATVMI
-362 AIVMIITKLIGKGLS
+362 AIAMIITKLLGKS
-377 AWIAQVVFRFS
+377 IAAWIVQAIFRLS
-388 KHERQLVFGLSH
+388 KHERQLIFGLSH

-413 YQMGILSSDVLNAS
+413 YQMGILSAEILNAS

-432 VLCTTASFISEHA
+432 VLCTTASFITEHA

-454 AKLESD
+454 AQLVTD
-460 HEDDHWLLTS
+460 HEDDYWLLTS
-470 VGKDLRPTLR
+470 VGDDLRPAMR

-486 TLDNIEIK
+486 SLDNIEIA
-494 QSADWQDVSNMVEH
+494 QSADWQDVSNLVEH

-557 AKVVF
+557 AKVIF
-562 YATPDT
+562 YAHPDT
-568 QVALQAMCRRP
+568 QIALQTICRRP

-588 NMDGW
+588 TMEGW

-603 MENDMLILLSSRK
+603 MDNDMLILLSSRK
-616 LTASYHPLFESIPT
+616 STASYHPLFEEIPA
-630 MLTEHF
+630 MLTQHF
-636 THFSSM
+636 TGFSSM
-642 VVYPEQLTGGPN
+642 VVYPEQLTGGPD

-666 TTWSIIT
+666 KTWSMIT
-673 RIKRFLRKGWE
+673 RAKQLVKRILRIDKDE
-684 AMRLKVKG
+684 

>member
-1 MSETYPRKNHC
+1 
-12 ETLFAGHTPSSV
+12 
-24 GIDRKG
+24 
-30 TKKNV
+30 
-35 YVQEKFTFIAP
+35 
-46 YCAFSCVCAYFFV
+46 
-59 ILQPKTKAMNLSPLL
+59 MNLSPLL

-81 IIWFVPLVCRKIH
+81 IIWFVPIVCRKIH

-106 VIGPSVLNL
+106 VIGPSVLNI
-115 VGESPTIKILG
+115 VAGGPTIKILG

-140 MDINDFKQY
+140 IDINDFKQY

-156 GLCTFFIPFCLGL
+156 GLCTFFIPFGLGL
-169 ITSRYLLPYGWLP
+169 ITSRFLLPFGWLP

-215 VGATMVAIILSLIVL
+215 VGATMVAIILSLMVL

-236 HRSAQ
+236 SRSVQ
-241 SIMEYAIQLSLLAI
+241 SITEYAIQLSLLAI

-362 AIVMIITKLIGKGLS
+362 AVVMIITKLIGKGLS

-388 KHERQLVFGLSH
+388 KHERQLIFGLSH

-413 YQMGILSSDVLNAS
+413 YQMGLLSSDVLNAS

-432 VLCTTASFISEHA
+432 VLCTTASFITEHA

-454 AKLESD
+454 AKLEAD
-460 HEDDHWLLTS
+460 HEDDYWLLTS
-470 VGKDLRPTLR
+470 VGKDLRPAMR

-486 TLDNIEIK
+486 SLDNIEIK
-494 QSADWQDVSNMVEH
+494 QSTDWKDVSDMVEH

-516 HEAQPINTINRLV
+516 NESQPINTINRLV

-548 VRRLAGELG
+548 VRRLSGELG

-562 YATPDT
+562 YAHPDT

-593 EEVGILSQTI
+593 EEVGIISQTI
-603 MENDMLILLSSRK
+603 VENDMLVLLSSRK
-616 LTASYHPLFESIPT
+616 STASYHPLFEEIPT
-630 MLTEHF
+630 MLTQHF
-636 THFSSM
+636 TSFSSM
-642 VVYPEQLTGGPN
+642 VVYPEQLTGGPDV
-654 MDTLLTEIPPAS
+654 DTLLTEIPPAS

-673 RIKRFLRKGWE
+673 RVKRFLRKGWE
-684 AMRLKVKG
+684 AIRLKVKG

>member
-1 MSETYPRKNHC
+1 M
-12 ETLFAGHTPSSV
+12 
-24 GIDRKG
+24 
-30 TKKNV
+30 
-35 YVQEKFTFIAP
+35 Q
-46 YCAFSCVCAYFFV
+46 
-59 ILQPKTKAMNLSPLL
+59 MSPLF

-81 IIWFVPLVCRKIH
+81 IIWFVPIVCRKIH

-106 VIGPSVLNL
+106 VIGPSVLDI

-156 GLCTFFIPFCLGL
+156 GLCTFFIPFGLGL

-182 SLLLGAM
+182 GLLLGAM

-215 VGATMVAIILSLIVL
+215 VGATMVAIILSLVVL
-230 AIVEGW
+230 AVVEGW
-236 HRSAQ
+236 SRSVR
-241 SIMEYAIQLSLLAI
+241 SITEYAIQLSLVVV
-255 FLLSV
+255 FLVSV
-260 LWLFPRF
+260 LWLFPRL
-267 ARMFFKRYRD
+267 ARIFFKRYRD
-277 PISEFMVVMLM
+277 PISEFVVVMLM

-314 NRLLPNRSPLMNRIN
+314 NRLLPNRSPLMGRIN

-349 IHAFWSGWTTVTI
+349 IHAFWSGWTTLTI
-362 AIVMIITKLIGKGLS
+362 AAVMITTKLVGKSLA
-377 AWIAQVVFRFS
+377 AWIVQVVFRFS

-432 VLCTTASFISEHA
+432 VLCTTASFITEHA

-454 AKLESD
+454 TKLESD
-460 HEDDHWLLTS
+460 HEDDYWLLTS

-486 TLDNIEIK
+486 SLNNIEIK
-494 QSADWQDVSNMVEH
+494 QSTDWKDVDNLVEH
-508 TSKSVIVY
+508 TSKSVVVY

-568 QVALQAMCRRP
+568 QNALQVMCRRP
-579 GKYLRAAFR
+579 GKYLRASFR
-588 NMDGW
+588 TMEGW
-593 EEVGILSQTI
+593 EEISVISQTI
-603 MENDMLILLSSRK
+603 MDNDMLVLLSSRK
-616 LTASYHPLFESIPT
+616 STASYNPLFEEIPT
-630 MLTEHF
+630 MLTQHF
-636 THFSSM
+636 TEFSSM
-642 VVYPEQLTGGPN
+642 VVYPEQLTGAPH
-654 MDTLLTEIPPAS
+654 MDTLLMEIPPAS
-666 TTWSIIT
+666 KTWSIVSYLK
-673 RIKRFLRKGWE
+673 RILLRIIPFHK
-684 AMRLKVKG
+684 

>member
-1 MSETYPRKNHC
+1 M
-12 ETLFAGHTPSSV
+12 
-24 GIDRKG
+24 
-30 TKKNV
+30 
-35 YVQEKFTFIAP
+35 Q
-46 YCAFSCVCAYFFV
+46 
-59 ILQPKTKAMNLSPLL
+59 MSPLF

-81 IIWFVPLVCRKIH
+81 IIWFVPIVCRKIH

-106 VIGPSVLNL
+106 VIGPSVLDI

-156 GLCTFFIPFCLGL
+156 GLCTFFIPFGLGL

-215 VGATMVAIILSLIVL
+215 VGATMVAIILSLVVL
-230 AIVEGW
+230 AVVEGW
-236 HRSAQ
+236 SRSVR
-241 SIMEYAIQLSLLAI
+241 SITEYAIQLSLVVV
-255 FLLSV
+255 FLVSV
-260 LWLFPRF
+260 LWLFPRL
-267 ARMFFKRYRD
+267 ARIFFKRYRD
-277 PISEFMVVMLM
+277 PISEFVVVMLM

-314 NRLLPNRSPLMNRIN
+314 NRLLPNRSPLMGRIN

-349 IHAFWSGWTTVTI
+349 IHAFWSGWTTLTI
-362 AIVMIITKLIGKGLS
+362 AAVMITTKLVGKSLA
-377 AWIAQVVFRFS
+377 AWIVQVVFRFS

-413 YQMGILSSDVLNAS
+413 YQMGLLSSDVLNAS

-445 AKELALQES
+445 AKELALQKS

-460 HEDDHWLLTS
+460 HEDDYWLLTS

-486 TLDNIEIK
+486 SLDNIEIK
-494 QSADWQDVSNMVEH
+494 QSADWQDVTNMVEH

-516 HEAQPINTINRLV
+516 NEVQPINTINRLV

-548 VRRLAGELG
+548 VRRMAGELG
-557 AKVVF
+557 AKVIF
-562 YATPDT
+562 YAHPDT

-579 GKYLRAAFR
+579 GKYLRASFR
-588 NMDGW
+588 TMEGW
-593 EEVGILSQTI
+593 EEISVLSQTI
-603 MENDMLILLSSRK
+603 MDNDMLILLSSRK
-616 LTASYHPLFESIPT
+616 STASYNPLFEEIPT
-630 MLTEHF
+630 MLSLHF
-636 THFSSM
+636 TEYSSM
-642 VVYPEQLTGGPN
+642 VVYPEQLMGSPD
-654 MDTLLTEIPPAS
+654 METLLSETPPAS
-666 TTWSIIT
+666 RTWSVIT
-673 RIKRFLRKGWE
+673 GIKRLILRMVPFNK
-684 AMRLKVKG
+684 

>member
-1 MSETYPRKNHC
+1 
-12 ETLFAGHTPSSV
+12 
-24 GIDRKG
+24 
-30 TKKNV
+30 
-35 YVQEKFTFIAP
+35 
-46 YCAFSCVCAYFFV
+46 
-59 ILQPKTKAMNLSPLL
+59 MNALL

-81 IIWFVPLVCRKIH
+81 IIWFVPLACRKIH

-106 VIGPSVLNL
+106 IIGPSVLDL

-140 MDINDFKQY
+140 IDINDFKQY

-156 GLCTFFIPFCLGL
+156 GLCTFFIPFGLGVV
-169 ITSRYLLPYGWLP
+169 TSHYLLDFGWLS

-202 RYGVQKNVAVNIT
+202 RYGVQKNMAVNIT
-215 VGATMVAIILSLIVL
+215 VGATMWAITISLMVL

-236 HRSAQ
+236 NNTAQ
-241 SIMEYAIQLSLLAI
+241 TTYDYIIQLSLLVV
-255 FLLSV
+255 FLVSV

-308 LCGVSL
+308 ICGVSL
-314 NRLLPNRSPLMNRIN
+314 NRLLPNRSPLMSRIT
-329 FVGNSIFVPLFLISV
+329 FMGNSVFVPLFLISV

-349 IHAFWSGWTTVTI
+349 IHVFWSGWATI
-362 AIVMIITKLIGKGLS
+362 MIAAVMVVTKLLGKS
-377 AWIAQVVFRFS
+377 IAAWIAQGVFHFS
-388 KHERQLVFGLSH
+388 KHERQLIFGLSH
-400 ATAAGTLAIVTIA
+400 ATAAGTLAIATIA
-413 YQMGILSSDVLNAS
+413 YQMGILSAEVLNAS

-432 VLCTTASFISEHA
+432 LLCTTASFITEHA
-445 AKELALQES
+445 AKELALLES
-454 AKLESD
+454 AKLEAD
-460 HEDDHWLLTS
+460 HEDDYWLLTS
-470 VGKDLRPTLR
+470 VGNDLRPAMR

-486 TLDNIEIK
+486 SLDNIEIA

-562 YATPDT
+562 YAHPDT

-579 GKYLRAAFR
+579 GKYLRASFR

-593 EEVGILSQTI
+593 EEIGIISQTI
-603 MENDMLILLSSRK
+603 MDNDMLVLLSSRK
-616 LTASYHPLFESIPT
+616 STASYHPLFEEIPV
-630 MLTEHF
+630 MLTQHF
-636 THFSSM
+636 TSFSSM
-642 VVYPEQLTGGPN
+642 VVYPEQLTGGPD
-654 MDTLLTEIPPAS
+654 MDTLLMEIPPTS
-666 TTWSIIT
+666 KTWSFIT
-673 RIKRFLRKGWE
+673 RVKSFIKNLLFHNPKTE
-684 AMRLKVKG
+684 

>member
-1 MSETYPRKNHC
+1 MADMH
-12 ETLFAGHTPSSV
+12 
-24 GIDRKG
+24 
-30 TKKNV
+30 
-35 YVQEKFTFIAP
+35 
-46 YCAFSCVCAYFFV
+46 
-59 ILQPKTKAMNLSPLL
+59 MSPLL

-81 IIWFVPLVCRKIH
+81 IIWFVPIVCRKIH

-106 VIGPSVLNL
+106 AIGPSALNL
-115 VGESPTIKILG
+115 ISDSPTIKILG

-140 MDINDFKQY
+140 IDINDFKQY

-156 GLCTFFIPFCLGL
+156 GLCTFFIPFILGL

-182 SLLLGAM
+182 SLLFGAM

-215 VGATMVAIILSLIVL
+215 VGATMWAIILSLIVL

-236 HRSAQ
+236 SHSAQ
-241 SIMEYAIQLSLLAI
+241 SITEYAIQLSLVVV

-277 PISEFMVVMLM
+277 PISEFVVVMLM
-288 LVGSALLADLAG
+288 LVGSALLSDLAG

-314 NRLLPNRSPLMNRIN
+314 NRLLPNRSPLMGRIN

-349 IHAFWSGWTTVTI
+349 IHAFWSGWSTLTI
-362 AIVMIITKLIGKGLS
+362 AVVMITTKLIGKSLS
-377 AWIAQVVFRFS
+377 AWIAQAVFRFS

-432 VLCTTASFISEHA
+432 VLCTTSSFITEHA
-445 AKELALQES
+445 AKELALQEG

-460 HEDDHWLLTS
+460 HEDDYWLLTS
-470 VGKDLRPTLR
+470 VGTDLRPTLR

-486 TLDNIEIK
+486 SLDNIEIK
-494 QSADWQDVSNMVEH
+494 QSADWKDVDNLVEH

-568 QVALQAMCRRP
+568 QKALQVMCRRP
-579 GKYLRAAFR
+579 GKYLRASFR
-588 NMDGW
+588 TMEGW
-593 EEVGILSQTI
+593 EEISVISQTI
-603 MENDMLILLSSRK
+603 MDNDMLVLLSSRK
-616 LTASYHPLFESIPT
+616 STASYNPLFEEIPT
-630 MLTEHF
+630 MLTQHF
-636 THFSSM
+636 TEFSSM
-642 VVYPEQLTGGPN
+642 VVYPEQLMGSPD

-666 TTWSIIT
+666 KTWSIISG
-673 RIKRFLRKGWE
+673 IKRLILRFIPFHK
-684 AMRLKVKG
+684 

>member
-1 MSETYPRKNHC
+1 MIT
-12 ETLFAGHTPSSV
+12 
-24 GIDRKG
+24 
-30 TKKNV
+30 
-35 YVQEKFTFIAP
+35 
-46 YCAFSCVCAYFFV
+46 
-59 ILQPKTKAMNLSPLL
+59 LSPLL
-74 ILTLVIG
+74 ILTIVIG
-81 IIWFVPLVCRKIH
+81 IIWFVPIVCRKIH

-106 VIGPSVLNL
+106 VIGPSVLNM
-115 VGESPTIKILG
+115 VGENSTIKILG

-140 MDINDFKQY
+140 IDINDFKQY

-156 GLCTFFIPFCLGL
+156 GLCTFFIPLGL
-169 ITSRYLLPYGWLP
+169 GVLTSRYLLDFNWTS

-202 RYGVQKNVAVNIT
+202 RYGVQKNMAVNIT
-215 VGATMVAIILSLIVL
+215 VGATMWAIILSLIVL
-230 AIVEGW
+230 ALVEQW
-236 HRSAQ
+236 NNIAKTTLDY
-241 SIMEYAIQLSLLAI
+241 IIQLVILTL
-255 FLLSV
+255 FLSSV
-260 LWLFPRF
+260 LWLFPSF
-267 ARMFFKRYRD
+267 ARMFFKRYRE

-288 LVGSALLADLAG
+288 LVGSALLADWAG

-314 NRLLPNRSPLMNRIN
+314 NRLLPNRSPLMGRIN
-329 FVGNSIFVPLFLISV
+329 FMGNSVFVPLFLISV
-344 GLMID
+344 GLMIN
-349 IHAFWSGWTTVTI
+349 IEAFWSSWTTIII
-362 AIVMIITKLIGKGLS
+362 AAVMILTKLVGKSLA
-377 AWIAQVVFRFS
+377 AWIAQGVFRFS

-413 YQMGILSSDVLNAS
+413 YQMGIVSSEVLNAA

-432 VLCTTASFISEHA
+432 VLCTTASFITEHA

-454 AKLESD
+454 AQLEAY
-460 HEDDHWLLTS
+460 HEDDYWLLTS
-470 VGKDLRPTLR
+470 VGDDLRPAMR

-486 TLDNIEIK
+486 SLDNIEIK
-494 QSADWQDVSNMVEH
+494 QSADWKDVSDMVEH

-562 YATPDT
+562 YAHPDT

-593 EEVGILSQTI
+593 EEVGIISQTI
-603 MENDMLILLSSRK
+603 VDNDMLVLLSSRK
-616 LTASYHPLFESIPT
+616 STASYNPLFEQIPA
-630 MLTEHF
+630 MLTQHF
-636 THFSSM
+636 TTFSSM
-642 VVYPEQLTGGPN
+642 VVYPEQLTGGPDV
-654 MDTLLTEIPPAS
+654 DTLLMESPPAS
-666 TTWSIIT
+666 KTWSIIS
-673 RIKRFLRKGWE
+673 RVKRLVRRFILRKNE
-684 AMRLKVKG
+684 E

>member
-1 MSETYPRKNHC
+1 M
-12 ETLFAGHTPSSV
+12 L
-24 GIDRKG
+24 
-30 TKKNV
+30 
-35 YVQEKFTFIAP
+35 
-46 YCAFSCVCAYFFV
+46 
-59 ILQPKTKAMNLSPLL
+59 LSPLL
-74 ILTLVIG
+74 TLTLVIG
-81 IIWFVPLVCRKIH
+81 IIWFVPILCRKIH

-106 VIGPSVLNL
+106 VIGPSVLGV
-115 VGESPTIKILG
+115 VGQTPAIKILG

-140 MDINDFKQY
+140 IDINDFKQY

-156 GLCTFFIPFCLGL
+156 GLCTFLIPFGLGL

-236 HRSAQ
+236 SRSAQ
-241 SIMEYAIQLSLLAI
+241 SSMDYIIQLCLVVV
-255 FLLSV
+255 FLTSV

-349 IHAFWSGWTTVTI
+349 IHAFWSGWTTLTI
-362 AIVMIITKLIGKGLS
+362 AIVMITTKLIGKGIS

-388 KHERQLVFGLSH
+388 KHERQLIFGLSH

-413 YQMGILSSDVLNAS
+413 YQMGLLSSDVLNAS

-460 HEDDHWLLTS
+460 HEDDYWLLTS
-470 VGKDLRPTLR
+470 VGDDLRPAMR

-486 TLDNIEIK
+486 SLDNIEIK

-548 VRRLAGELG
+548 VRRLANELG

-562 YATPDT
+562 YAHPDT
-568 QVALQAMCRRP
+568 QEALQAMCRRP
-579 GKYLRAAFR
+579 GKYLRASFR

-593 EEVGILSQTI
+593 EEVGIISQTI
-603 MENDMLILLSSRK
+603 VDNDMLVLLSSRK
-616 LTASYHPLFESIPT
+616 STASYNPLFEHIPT

-636 THFSSM
+636 TRFSSM
-642 VVYPEQLTGGPN
+642 VVYPEQLTGGPD
-654 MDTLLTEIPPAS
+654 MDTLLMEIPPAS
-666 TTWSIIT
+666 KTWSIIS
-673 RIKRFLRKGWE
+673 RIKQFIKHLIRYDRNS
-684 AMRLKVKG
+684 

>member
-1 MSETYPRKNHC
+1 MD
-12 ETLFAGHTPSSV
+12 A
-24 GIDRKG
+24 
-30 TKKNV
+30 
-35 YVQEKFTFIAP
+35 
-46 YCAFSCVCAYFFV
+46 
-59 ILQPKTKAMNLSPLL
+59 LL
-74 ILTLVIG
+74 ILTIVIG
-81 IIWFVPLVCRKIH
+81 IIWFVPIVCRKIH

-106 VIGPSVLNL
+106 VIGPSVLNI
-115 VGESPTIKILG
+115 VAGDPTIKILG

-156 GLCTFFIPFCLGL
+156 GLCTFFIPFGLGL
-169 ITSRYLLPYGWLP
+169 ITSRFLLSFGWLP

-230 AIVEGW
+230 AIVEDW
-236 HRSAQ
+236 SRSVQ
-241 SIMEYAIQLSLLAI
+241 NITEYAIQFSLLAI

-329 FVGNSIFVPLFLISV
+329 FVGNSIFVPLFLINV

-362 AIVMIITKLIGKGLS
+362 AVVMIITKLIGKGLA

-388 KHERQLVFGLSH
+388 KHERQLIFGLSH

-413 YQMGILSSDVLNAS
+413 YQMGLLSSDVLNAS

-454 AKLESD
+454 AKLEAD
-460 HEDDHWLLTS
+460 HEDDYWLLTS
-470 VGKDLRPTLR
+470 VGKDLRPAMR

-486 TLDNIEIK
+486 SLDNIEIK
-494 QSADWQDVSNMVEH
+494 QSTDWKDVSDMVEH

-516 HEAQPINTINRLV
+516 NESQPINTINRLV

-548 VRRLAGELG
+548 VRRLSGELG

-562 YATPDT
+562 YAHPDT

-593 EEVGILSQTI
+593 EEVGIISQTI
-603 MENDMLILLSSRK
+603 VENDMLVLLSSRK
-616 LTASYHPLFESIPT
+616 STASYHPLFEEIPT
-630 MLTEHF
+630 MLTQHF
-636 THFSSM
+636 TSFSSM
-642 VVYPEQLTGGPN
+642 VVYPEQLTVGPDV
-654 MDTLLTEIPPAS
+654 DTLLTEIPPAS
-666 TTWSIIT
+666 KTWSIIS
-673 RIKRFLRKGWE
+673 RVKGVLRKGWE
-684 AMRLKVKG
+684 AMRLKVKGER

>member
-1 MSETYPRKNHC
+1 MMT
-12 ETLFAGHTPSSV
+12 
-24 GIDRKG
+24 
-30 TKKNV
+30 
-35 YVQEKFTFIAP
+35 
-46 YCAFSCVCAYFFV
+46 
-59 ILQPKTKAMNLSPLL
+59 LSPLL
-74 ILTLVIG
+74 ILTIVIG
-81 IIWFVPLVCRKIH
+81 IIWFVPIVCRKIH

-106 VIGPSVLNL
+106 VIGPSVLNM
-115 VGESPTIKILG
+115 VVENSTIKILG

-140 MDINDFKQY
+140 IDINDFKQY

-156 GLCTFFIPFCLGL
+156 GLCTFFIPLGL
-169 ITSRYLLPYGWLP
+169 GVLTSRYLLDFNWTS

-215 VGATMVAIILSLIVL
+215 VGATMWAIILSLIVL
-230 AIVEGW
+230 AVVEQW
-236 HRSAQ
+236 NNTAKTTFDY
-241 SIMEYAIQLSLLAI
+241 IIQLVILTL

-260 LWLFPRF
+260 LWLFPSF
-267 ARMFFKRYRD
+267 ARMFFKRYRE

-288 LVGSALLADLAG
+288 LVGSALLADWAG

-314 NRLLPNRSPLMNRIN
+314 NRLLPNRSPLMGRIN
-329 FVGNSIFVPLFLISV
+329 FMGNSVFVPLFLISV
-344 GLMID
+344 GLMIN
-349 IHAFWSGWTTVTI
+349 IEAFWSSWTTIII
-362 AIVMIITKLIGKGLS
+362 AAVMILTKLVGKSLA
-377 AWIAQVVFRFS
+377 AWIAQGVFRFS

-413 YQMGILSSDVLNAS
+413 YQMGIVSSEVLNAA

-432 VLCTTASFISEHA
+432 VLCTTASFITEHA

-454 AKLESD
+454 AQLEAY
-460 HEDDHWLLTS
+460 HEDDYWLLTS
-470 VGKDLRPTLR
+470 VGDDLRPAMR

-486 TLDNIEIK
+486 SLDNIEIK
-494 QSADWQDVSNMVEH
+494 QSADWKDVSDMVEH

-562 YATPDT
+562 YAHPDT

-593 EEVGILSQTI
+593 EEVGIISQTI
-603 MENDMLILLSSRK
+603 VDNDMLVLLSSRK
-616 LTASYHPLFESIPT
+616 STASYNPLFEQIPA
-630 MLTEHF
+630 MLTQHF
-636 THFSSM
+636 TTFSSM
-642 VVYPEQLTGGPN
+642 VVYPEQLTGGPDV
-654 MDTLLTEIPPAS
+654 DTLLMEIPPAS
-666 TTWSIIT
+666 KTWSIIS
-673 RIKRFLRKGWE
+673 RVKRLVRRFILRKNE
-684 AMRLKVKG
+684 E